1 MEVQRVTALVQELK
15 NRAQTARGEGRVV
28 VAVGYAT
35 NYAIHV
41 HENIEMKWAGLPRK
55 KPSKGNYWGPSGQA
69 KFLEMPARRLS
80 RDGVLGQIIAT
91 AMSNGATLSEAL
103 ILAGQRIQRDSQ
115 ALVPVDTGTLK
126 NSAFTVKEQG

>member
-1 MEVQRVTALVQELK
+1 MEVQRVTAVIHELK
-15 NRAQTARGEGRVV
+15 KRADTARSEGRTV

-35 NYAIHV
+35 KYAIHV

-55 KPSKGNYWGPSGQA
+55 PNPPKKGVYWGPSGQA

-91 AMSNGATLSEAL
+91 AMTNGASLGDAL
-103 ILAGQRIQRDSQ
+103 MLAGLRVQRDSQ

-126 NSAFTVKEQG
+126 NSAFTVRE